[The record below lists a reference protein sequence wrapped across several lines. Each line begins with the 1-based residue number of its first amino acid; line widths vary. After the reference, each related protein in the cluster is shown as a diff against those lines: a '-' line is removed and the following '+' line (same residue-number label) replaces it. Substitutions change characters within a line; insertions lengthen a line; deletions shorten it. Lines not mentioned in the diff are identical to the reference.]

1 MEIIKMWLQPV
12 IYAALSS
19 VGFGLIYGMRAKKL
33 FYTALGAALT
43 WLVYLLV
50 MYYGAREFYACVCA
64 AAFSGLYSE
73 LLARLI
79 KVPVTTFIVPVNI
92 PMVPGG
98 ALYHSFVG
106 LLSGDISRFTERGTY
121 CLSVAGAMALGIF
134 ASAMLAKIINTALG
148 SFSKRRKAV

>member
-1 MEIIKMWLQPV
+1 MQIIKSFVLPV
-12 IYAALSS
+12 LYAAFSA
-19 VGFGLIYGMRAKKL
+19 VGFGLIYGMRLKKL
-33 FYTALGAALT
+33 LFTALGAALT
-43 WLVYLLV
+43 WLVFLLA
-50 MYYGAREFYACVCA
+50 MHSGIREFYACAFA

-73 LLARLI
+73 LFARII

-106 LLSGDISRFTERGTY
+106 LLSGDIARFTERGTY

-134 ASAMLAKIINTALG
+134 AATMLARMTVTALG
-148 SFSKRRKAV
+148 SFSQRRKAA

>member
-1 MEIIKMWLQPV
+1 MMKTWILPV
-12 IYAALSS
+12 LYASFSA
-19 VGFGLIYGMRAKKL
+19 VGFGLIYGMRTKKL

-43 WLVYLLV
+43 WLVFLLAK
-50 MYYGAREFYACVCA
+50 YYGVREFYACACA

-73 LLARLI
+73 LMARLI
-79 KVPVTTFIVPVNI
+79 KVPVTAFIVPVNI

-106 LLSGDISRFTERGTY
+106 LLSGDIARFAERGTY

-134 ASAMLAKIINTALG
+134 AASMLTKIITSAPG
-148 SFSKRRKAV
+148 SISRRRKEI